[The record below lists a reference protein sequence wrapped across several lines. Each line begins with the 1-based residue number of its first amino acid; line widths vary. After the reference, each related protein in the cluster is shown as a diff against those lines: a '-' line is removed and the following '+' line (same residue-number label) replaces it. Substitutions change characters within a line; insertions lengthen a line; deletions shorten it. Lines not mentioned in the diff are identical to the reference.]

1 MNFLVRVSVAF
12 AILSLNGG
20 SLLQNR
26 NIHAIVARMELTTLG
41 NRLYDFSRISR
52 WGMRCRLARSTSKTA
67 AIRHRQ
73 SADCRC
79 VEGNSVQRAELQVSP
94 GWAGW
99 EAGGCSG
106 THDMTKLTFNFK
118 PKNTKIPVSLFVEF
132 IAYAKKE
139 NEIFK
144 PINEYIDLLILDSGE
159 ACEEKIYDI
168 LVYVSD
174 FLELKN
180 LNTGYKISF
189 GEAIYKSL
197 DMILEEKVV
206 VNDTIATLG
215 LIQYYCVNN
224 AKTKKFIDIFD
235 DAITVD
241 EMDVFEYH
249 EKDGFKRLPVDIAFD
264 FVEFCKKSDD
274 YVNLVNEIFCLAD
287 VYGTNSI
294 GLKDEY
300 IKNNIVKYK
309 FSLI

>member
-1 MNFLVRVSVAF
+1 
-12 AILSLNGG
+12 
-20 SLLQNR
+20 
-26 NIHAIVARMELTTLG
+26 
-41 NRLYDFSRISR
+41 
-52 WGMRCRLARSTSKTA
+52 
-67 AIRHRQ
+67 
-73 SADCRC
+73 
-79 VEGNSVQRAELQVSP
+79 
-94 GWAGW
+94 
-99 EAGGCSG
+99 
-106 THDMTKLTFNFK
+106 MTKLTFNFK